1 MLVEGSCRSGLPG
14 ALWHRGRGDDVTGG
28 EDKKGHIGHGE
39 ARAQAWGQLPTSA
52 HIPGLNGTLGRERE
66 K

>member
-1 MLVEGSCRSGLPG
+1 MASWAR
-14 ALWHRGRGDDVTGG
+14 DDVMGG

-39 ARAQAWGQLPTSA
+39 ARARAWGQLPTSA
-52 HIPGLNGTLGRERE
+52 HIPGLNGALGHERE